1 MHTPMLRL
9 SFQQTPKKRP
19 QAKTK
24 TPVIQGNSKWH
35 SACSVQAW
43 HLRENERDLK
53 NRKRFGWTDDDAKAD
68 WPHAA
73 GAYRRIESANKGR
86 RDERHARLE
95 RSKPGRPGCHSLPG
109 NMPGRRYLH
118 RPLFSLYKQ
127 LDRQRKVQRSIK
139 FALLLRPR
147 GGEMSIAWRSSLYS
161 EAS

>member
-53 NRKRFGWTDDDAKAD
+53 NRKRFGWTDYDAKAD

-73 GAYRRIESANKGR
+73 RAYRRIESANKGR
-86 RDERHARLE
+86 GDERHARLE
-95 RSKPGRPGCHSLPG
+95 RSHSSRLGGHSLPR
-109 NMPGRRYLH
+109 NMSNGRHLH
-118 RPLFSLYKQ
+118 RPL
-127 LDRQRKVQRSIK
+127 
-139 FALLLRPR
+139 
-147 GGEMSIAWRSSLYS
+147 
-161 EAS
+161 